1 MGNLIN
7 QCLYLLA
14 CCCLLTVSPAV
25 STPVTALK
33 ITLHHALSSLL
44 VRGTPTEA
52 QVSANGGAGG
62 MFTLSVAEQNSLQVH
77 AVLAHII
84 YSNDSHLHNNCTTNT
99 INVENIQLYCCPVL
113 FLP

>member
-14 CCCLLTVSPAV
+14 CCCLLTVTPAV

-33 ITLHHALSSLL
+33 ITLHHALTSLL

-52 QVSANGGAGG
+52 VSANGGAGG
-62 MFTLSVAEQNSLQVH
+62 MFTSVATVQLSIAGQNSL
-77 AVLAHII
+77 
-84 YSNDSHLHNNCTTNT
+84 
-99 INVENIQLYCCPVL
+99 
-113 FLP
+113 